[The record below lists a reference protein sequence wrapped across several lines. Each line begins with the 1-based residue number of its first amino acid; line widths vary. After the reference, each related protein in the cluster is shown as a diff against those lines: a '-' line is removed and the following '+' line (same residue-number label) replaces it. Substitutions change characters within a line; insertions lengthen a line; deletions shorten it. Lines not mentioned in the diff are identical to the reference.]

1 MRYILFLV
9 CFLFFSNLSFAGKL
23 SICDKNFVD
32 TIPIE
37 FKAGKILVPVSIQG
51 KEYRFI
57 LDTGADMEYIYKSSS
72 INLIKSEKVFAV
84 KDFNNKRETADVT
97 LPVDFT
103 IGHIHVHN
111 SVFSVVNGFFGDCI
125 SEGVLGFNLIN
136 SGVVAKIDLTKKLL
150 ILTDRKHFFD
160 HEEGVDIK
168 YNLLESVP
176 WVKFNIS
183 YGGLGYALFDTGNPE
198 FFNMDKFIY
207 DKFNK
212 KKNNGLFYQQVVWKD
227 SAQIDYGVNGLEKEA
242 EHVFLKAK
250 NLSMGDVNFYNS
262 KIEGGSGS
270 TVFGVEVLKYGSII
284 INPFKRA
291 FIYQPN
297 CGKTDIT
304 VNNYQSKIRLAYI
317 NDKPV
322 IQLIDKNSYPYQQ
335 GARKGNVILE
345 MDGQEITDICQF
357 IKAKENLKEKNS
369 YVIKLQD
376 NNGNVKFV
384 KINK

>member
-1 MRYILFLV
+1 MKYILFLV
-9 CFLFFSNLSFAGKL
+9 CFFFANMSFAGTL
-23 SICDKNFVD
+23 SIIDKDFAD

-37 FKAGKILVPVSIQG
+37 FKAGKILVPVTVQG
-51 KEYRFI
+51 REYPFI

-72 INLIKSEKVFAV
+72 INLARSEKAYTF
-84 KDFNNKRETADVT
+84 KDFNNKRGTADMT

-103 IGHIHVHN
+103 VGHVHVHN
-111 SVFSVVNGFFGDCI
+111 SAFSVVNGFLGDCI

-160 HEEGVDIK
+160 HEGGVDIK
-168 YNLLESVP
+168 YKLLEGVP

-183 YGGLGYALFDTGNPE
+183 YGGFGYALFDTGDPE
-198 FFNMDKFIY
+198 FFNMDKSMY

-212 KKNNGLFYQQVVWKD
+212 KDVNGLFHQQVVWTD
-227 SAQIDYGVNGLEKEA
+227 SGQKNYGANGLEKEA

-250 NLSMGDVNFYNS
+250 NLSMGDVNFYNP
-262 KIEGGSGS
+262 KIEGGGGS

-284 INPFKRA
+284 INPFKRT
-291 FIYQPN
+291 FIFQPN
-297 CGKTDIT
+297 CGKTDVM
-304 VNNYQSKIRLAYI
+304 VNNYQAKICFAYI

-335 GARKGNVILE
+335 GARKGDVILE
-345 MDGQEITDICQF
+345 IDGQEITDICQF
-357 IKAKENLKEKNS
+357 IKAKELLKVKAS
-369 YVIKLQD
+369 YTLKLQD
-376 NNGNVKFV
+376 HNGNVKLI
-384 KINK
+384 KIKE